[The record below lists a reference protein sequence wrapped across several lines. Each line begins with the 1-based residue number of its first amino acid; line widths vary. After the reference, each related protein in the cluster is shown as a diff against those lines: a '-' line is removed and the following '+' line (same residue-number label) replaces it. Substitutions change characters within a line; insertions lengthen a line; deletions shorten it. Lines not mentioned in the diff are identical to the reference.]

1 MLKNKILKKNS
12 VMIKKENAINLFVLI
27 RDIKNSNLSREAL
40 VKYIM
45 LRVKLKSL
53 FEEFEKAREEISE
66 QVKPSGWKES
76 DGMKEWDEKFRPVM
90 QKWLS
95 EEVDIQ
101 TKIFNQEE
109 CADLISSN
117 PDLSG
122 SAIDLIV
129 SGLLKE

>member
-1 MLKNKILKKNS
+1 
-12 VMIKKENAINLFVLI
+12 MIKKEVAINLFGLI

-53 FEEFEKAREEISE
+53 FDDFEKAREEISE
-66 QVKPSGWKES
+66 QVKPANWKES
-76 DGMKEWDEKFRPVM
+76 DGMKEWDKKFRPVM
-90 QKWLS
+90 QKWLV
-95 EEVDIQ
+95 EEIELE

-129 SGLLKE
+129 SGLLHE

>member
-1 MLKNKILKKNS
+1 
-12 VMIKKENAINLFVLI
+12 MIKKENAINLFVLI

>member
-1 MLKNKILKKNS
+1 MT
-12 VMIKKENAINLFVLI
+12 KEKAINIFGVI

-40 VKYIM
+40 IKYIM

-53 FEEFEKAREEISE
+53 FDEFEKAREEISE
-66 QVKPSGWKES
+66 QVKPNGWKES

-90 QKWLS
+90 QKWLV
-95 EEVDIQ
+95 EETDID
-101 TKIFNQEE
+101 TKIFNQDE

-122 SAIDLIV
+122 SIIDVIV
-129 SGLLKE
+129 SHLLK

>member
-1 MLKNKILKKNS
+1 MATKKLEQTGLTRNEAVS
-12 VMIKKENAINLFVLI
+12 LFMLI

-45 LRVKLKSL
+45 LRVKLKNL
-53 FEEFEKAREEISE
+53 YDEYERVRQEISE
-66 QVKPSGWKES
+66 QTKPDGWKEGDS
-76 DGMKEWDEKFRPVM
+76 MKEWDEKFRPVM

-95 EEVDIQ
+95 EEVDID
-101 TKIFNQEE
+101 TKIFTQEE

-117 PDLSG
+117 PDLNG

>member
-1 MLKNKILKKNS
+1 
-12 VMIKKENAINLFVLI
+12 MIKKEVAINLFVLI

-66 QVKPSGWKES
+66 QVKPTDWKEGDS
-76 DGMKEWDEKFRPVM
+76 TTKWDEAFRPVM

-101 TKIFNQEE
+101 TKIFTQEE

-117 PDLSG
+117 PDLNG

-129 SGLLKE
+129 SGLLNE

>member
-1 MLKNKILKKNS
+1 MQTKL
-12 VMIKKENAINLFVLI
+12 VKENAINLYGLI
-27 RDIKNSNLSREAL
+27 RDIKNSELSREAL
-40 VKYIM
+40 INYIM
-45 LRVKLKSL
+45 LRIKLKAL
-53 FEEFEKAREEISE
+53 FDDFEKAREEISE
-66 QVKPSGWKES
+66 QVKPTGWKES

-101 TKIFNQEE
+101 TKIFSQEE

-122 SAIDLIV
+122 SIIDVIV
-129 SGLLKE
+129 SGLLHE

>member
-1 MLKNKILKKNS
+1 MSKMKR
-12 VMIKKENAINLFVLI
+12 ENAVNLYGLI

-53 FEEFEKAREEISE
+53 FDDYENARQEISE
-66 QVKPSGWKES
+66 QVKPANWKEG
-76 DGMKEWDEKFRPVM
+76 DDMKEWDEKFRPVM

-95 EEVDIQ
+95 EEVDID
-101 TKIFNQEE
+101 TKIFSQEE

-122 SAIDLIV
+122 SIIDVIV
-129 SGLLKE
+129 SELLK

>member
-1 MLKNKILKKNS
+1 
-12 VMIKKENAINLFVLI
+12 MIKKENAINLFVLI

-66 QVKPSGWKES
+66 QVKPTDWKEG
-76 DGMKEWDEKFRPVM
+76 DGMEAWDKAFRPVM
-90 QKWLS
+90 QKWLA

-129 SGLLKE
+129 SGLLHE

>member
-1 MLKNKILKKNS
+1 
-12 VMIKKENAINLFVLI
+12 MIKKELAINLFGLI

-53 FEEFEKAREEISE
+53 FDEFGKAREEISE
-66 QVKPSGWKES
+66 QVKPTGWKES

-95 EEVDIQ
+95 EDVDID
-101 TKIFNQEE
+101 TKIFSQEE

-122 SAIDLIV
+122 SVIDLIV
-129 SGLLKE
+129 SGLLHE

>member
-1 MLKNKILKKNS
+1 
-12 VMIKKENAINLFVLI
+12 MIKKENAINLFVLI

-53 FEEFEKAREEISE
+53 FDEFEKAREEISE
-66 QVKPSGWKES
+66 QVKPTDWKEGDS
-76 DGMKEWDEKFRPVM
+76 MKEWDEAFRPVM

-95 EEVDIQ
+95 EEVDID

-129 SGLLKE
+129 SGLLHE

>member
-1 MLKNKILKKNS
+1 M
-12 VMIKKENAINLFVLI
+12 KKEIAINLYGLI

-53 FEEFEKAREEISE
+53 FEEFEKVRTEIAE
-66 QVKPSGWKES
+66 QTKPDGWKEGDS
-76 DGMKEWDEKFRPVM
+76 MKEWDEAFRPVM

-101 TKIFNQEE
+101 TKIFNQDE

>member
-1 MLKNKILKKNS
+1 MSK
-12 VMIKKENAINLFVLI
+12 MKKENAVNLYGLI

-40 VKYIM
+40 IKYIM
-45 LRVKLKSL
+45 LRVELKSL
-53 FEEFEKAREEISE
+53 FDDYEKARQEISE
-66 QVKPSGWKES
+66 QVKPNDWKEG
-76 DGMKEWDEKFRPVM
+76 DNMKEWDEAFRPVM

-101 TKIFNQEE
+101 TKIFSQDE

-122 SAIDLIV
+122 SIIDVIV
-129 SGLLKE
+129 SELLN

>member
-1 MLKNKILKKNS
+1 
-12 VMIKKENAINLFVLI
+12 MIKREVAINLFGLI

-53 FEEFEKAREEISE
+53 FDEFEKAREEISE
-66 QVKPSGWKES
+66 QVKPSDWKEG
-76 DGMKEWDEKFRPVM
+76 DNMTKWDEKFRPVM

-129 SGLLKE
+129 SGLLHE

>member
-1 MLKNKILKKNS
+1 M
-12 VMIKKENAINLFVLI
+12 KKEKAINLFGVI

-53 FEEFEKAREEISE
+53 FDEFEKAREEISE
-66 QVKPSGWKES
+66 QVKPTDWKES
-76 DGMKEWDEKFRPVM
+76 DGMESWDEKFRPVM

-95 EEVDIQ
+95 EEVDIN
-101 TKIFNQEE
+101 TKIFNKEE
-109 CADLISSN
+109 CADFISSN

-122 SAIDLIV
+122 SIIDVIV
-129 SGLLKE
+129 SGLLHE

>member
-1 MLKNKILKKNS
+1 MKR
-12 VMIKKENAINLFVLI
+12 ENAVNLYGLI

-53 FEEFEKAREEISE
+53 FDDYEKARQEISE
-66 QVKPSGWKES
+66 QVKPSDWKEGDS
-76 DGMKEWDEKFRPVM
+76 MTKWDEAFRPVM
-90 QKWLS
+90 QKWLV
-95 EEVDIQ
+95 EETDID
-101 TKIFNQEE
+101 TKIFSQEE

-122 SAIDLIV
+122 SIIDVIV
-129 SGLLKE
+129 SELLK

>member
-1 MLKNKILKKNS
+1 MQTKL
-12 VMIKKENAINLFVLI
+12 VKENAVNLYGLI
-27 RDIKNSNLSREAL
+27 RDIKNSNLSRETL

-53 FEEFEKAREEISE
+53 FDDYEKAREEISE
-66 QVKPSGWKES
+66 QVKPTGWKES
-76 DGMKEWDEKFRPVM
+76 DGMKEWDEAFRPVM
-90 QKWLS
+90 QKWLV

-101 TKIFNQEE
+101 TKIFSQDE

-122 SAIDLIV
+122 SIIDVIV
-129 SGLLKE
+129 SGLLHE

>member
-1 MLKNKILKKNS
+1 MQTKL
-12 VMIKKENAINLFVLI
+12 VKENAINLYGLI

-40 VKYIM
+40 IKYIM

-53 FEEFEKAREEISE
+53 FDEFEKAREEISE
-66 QVKPSGWKES
+66 QVKPANWKEGDS
-76 DGMKEWDEKFRPVM
+76 MKEWDEAFRPVM

-95 EEVDIQ
+95 EEIELE

-122 SAIDLIV
+122 STVDAIV
-129 SGLLKE
+129 SGLLHE

>member
-1 MLKNKILKKNS
+1 
-12 VMIKKENAINLFVLI
+12 MIKKEVAINLYGLI

-40 VKYIM
+40 IKYIM
-45 LRVKLKSL
+45 LRVKLKST
-53 FEEFEKAREEISE
+53 FDDYEKAREEISE
-66 QVKPSGWKES
+66 QVKPTDWKES

-95 EEVDIQ
+95 EETEID
-101 TKIFNQEE
+101 TKIFNQDE

-122 SAIDLIV
+122 SVIDLIV
-129 SGLLKE
+129 SGLLHE

>member
-1 MLKNKILKKNS
+1 
-12 VMIKKENAINLFVLI
+12 MIKKEIAINLFGLI

-53 FEEFEKAREEISE
+53 FDDFEKAREEISE
-66 QVKPSGWKES
+66 QVKPANWKES
-76 DGMKEWDEKFRPVM
+76 DGMKEWDKKFRPVM
-90 QKWLS
+90 QKWLV
-95 EEVDIQ
+95 EEIELE

-129 SGLLKE
+129 SGLLHE

>member
-1 MLKNKILKKNS
+1 
-12 VMIKKENAINLFVLI
+12 
-27 RDIKNSNLSREAL
+27 
-40 VKYIM
+40 M
-45 LRVKLKSL
+45 LRVKLKNL
-53 FEEFEKAREEISE
+53 YDEYERVRQEISE
-66 QVKPSGWKES
+66 QTKPEGWKEGDS
-76 DGMKEWDEKFRPVM
+76 TEEWDEKFRPVM

>member
-1 MLKNKILKKNS
+1 MATKKINEQTGLTRNECVNIYS
-12 VMIKKENAINLFVLI
+12 VI

-66 QVKPSGWKES
+66 QVKPANWKEGDS
-76 DGMKEWDEKFRPVM
+76 MKEWDEAFRPVM

-95 EEVDIQ
+95 EEVDID
-101 TKIFNQEE
+101 TKIFTQEE

-117 PDLSG
+117 PDLGG

>member
-1 MLKNKILKKNS
+1 MDKVREI
-12 VMIKKENAINLFVLI
+12 AINLFDLI

-53 FEEFEKAREEISE
+53 FDEFEKAREEISE
-66 QVKPSGWKES
+66 QVKPAKWKES
-76 DGMKEWDEKFRPVM
+76 DGMEEWDEKFRPVM

-95 EEVDIQ
+95 EETEID
-101 TKIFNQEE
+101 TKIFSKEE

-122 SAIDLIV
+122 SVIDLIV
-129 SGLLKE
+129 SGLLNE

>member
-1 MLKNKILKKNS
+1 
-12 VMIKKENAINLFVLI
+12 MIKKENAINLFVLI

-53 FEEFEKAREEISE
+53 FDEFEKAREEISE

-95 EEVDIQ
+95 EEVDID
-101 TKIFNQEE
+101 TKIFSQEE

-122 SAIDLIV
+122 STVDAIV

>member
-1 MLKNKILKKNS
+1 
-12 VMIKKENAINLFVLI
+12 MIKKEIAISLYGVI

-53 FEEFEKAREEISE
+53 FDEFEKAREEISE
-66 QVKPSGWKES
+66 QVKPTDWKES
-76 DGMKEWDEKFRPVM
+76 DGMKEWDGKFRPVM

-95 EEVDIQ
+95 EEVNIQ

-129 SGLLKE
+129 SVLLHE

>member
-1 MLKNKILKKNS
+1 
-12 VMIKKENAINLFVLI
+12 MIKKENAINLFVLI

-66 QVKPSGWKES
+66 QVKPANWKEGDS
-76 DGMKEWDEKFRPVM
+76 MKEWDEKFRPVM
-90 QKWLS
+90 QKWLA
-95 EEVDIQ
+95 EEVDID
-101 TKIFNQEE
+101 TKIFTKEE

>member
-1 MLKNKILKKNS
+1 MSKIKR
-12 VMIKKENAINLFVLI
+12 ENAVNLYGLI

-53 FEEFEKAREEISE
+53 FDDFEKAREEISE
-66 QVKPSGWKES
+66 QVKPSGWKEG
-76 DGMKEWDEKFRPVM
+76 DNMKEWDEKFRPVM
-90 QKWLS
+90 QKWLV
-95 EEVDIQ
+95 EKTDID
-101 TKIFNQEE
+101 TKIFSQEE

-122 SAIDLIV
+122 SVIDIIV
-129 SGLLKE
+129 SELLK

>member
-1 MLKNKILKKNS
+1 MSKMSKIKR
-12 VMIKKENAINLFVLI
+12 ENAVNLYGLI

-53 FEEFEKAREEISE
+53 FEDYENARQEISE
-66 QVKPSGWKES
+66 QVKPAGWKES
-76 DGMKEWDEKFRPVM
+76 DGMKEWDEAFRPVM
-90 QKWLS
+90 QKWLV
-95 EEVDIQ
+95 EETDID
-101 TKIFNQEE
+101 TKIFSQEE

-122 SAIDLIV
+122 SIIDVIV
-129 SGLLKE
+129 SELLK

>member
-1 MLKNKILKKNS
+1 
-12 VMIKKENAINLFVLI
+12 MIKKEIAINLFGLI

-53 FEEFEKAREEISE
+53 LDEFEKAREEISE
-66 QVKPSGWKES
+66 QVKPSDWKEGDS
-76 DGMKEWDEKFRPVM
+76 MTKWDEAFRPVM
-90 QKWLS
+90 QKWLV
-95 EEVDIQ
+95 EEIELE

-129 SGLLKE
+129 SGLLHE

>member
-1 MLKNKILKKNS
+1 MQTKL
-12 VMIKKENAINLFVLI
+12 VKENAINLFGLI

-53 FEEFEKAREEISE
+53 FDEFEKAREEISE
-66 QVKPSGWKES
+66 QVKPSDWKEGDS
-76 DGMKEWDEKFRPVM
+76 MEAWDKKFRPVM

-101 TKIFNQEE
+101 TKIFSQEE

-117 PDLSG
+117 PDLNG
-122 SAIDLIV
+122 SAIDMIV
-129 SGLLKE
+129 SGLLNE